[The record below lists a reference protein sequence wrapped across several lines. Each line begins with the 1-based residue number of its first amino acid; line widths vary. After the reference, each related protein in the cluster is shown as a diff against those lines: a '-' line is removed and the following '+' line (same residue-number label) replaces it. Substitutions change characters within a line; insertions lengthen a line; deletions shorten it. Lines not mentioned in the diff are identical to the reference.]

1 MACTPV
7 PISCGFL
14 SVTSW
19 TVDPLAAML
28 ESDDKAGPVTLR
40 MGSPDLG
47 GNWVPEDFMPLSS
60 HTRPGWPTSRLL
72 CRREIK
78 SEHVEILLF

>member
-1 MACTPV
+1 MH
-7 PISCGFL
+7 ISASLGFL
-14 SVTSW
+14 CVISW

-28 ESDDKAGPVTLR
+28 ESDDRVAPMTLR
-40 MGSPDLG
+40 MGGCELG
-47 GNWVPEDFMPLSS
+47 GNWVPEDFMLLSS

-78 SEHVEILLF
+78 ADRVEVLLF